1 MAVLFFIPSPVL
13 QAAARSTKGIPR
25 LSSGERALIKI
36 PGEVK
41 DILIVILFKIFKLL
55 YVVILGVVLCF
66 LLYIFYFNILENIGD
81 LTTSFMSTPLL
92 NPLLVYNDLKS
103 DKKSILSDNKGKAG
117 IYMWTNLVNGKRY
130 VGSSV
135 DLSIRFRKYF
145 STSYLEDFEGI
156 MLIYK
161 ALLAHGLEN
170 FKLEILEYCQ
180 ASEVIERE
188 QYYMDLLNPEYNIL
202 KVAASPLGVKR
213 KK

>member
-41 DILIVILFKIFKLL
+41 DILIGILFEIFKLL

-66 LLYIFYFNILENIGD
+66 LLYIFYFNIFENIGD

-103 DKKSILSDNKGKAG
+103 YKK
-117 IYMWTNLVNGKRY
+117 
-130 VGSSV
+130 
-135 DLSIRFRKYF
+135 
-145 STSYLEDFEGI
+145 
-156 MLIYK
+156 
-161 ALLAHGLEN
+161 
-170 FKLEILEYCQ
+170 
-180 ASEVIERE
+180 
-188 QYYMDLLNPEYNIL
+188 
-202 KVAASPLGVKR
+202 
-213 KK
+213 